1 MPRVLSMDEC
11 EERLIALADVAKW
24 AKPFEKREADN
35 PPKPVSVFTIYSK
48 GAGGFIQVPRALP
61 VGCSIEK
68 SKKEGI
74 MGNFPKFYGKVPVGT
89 KGQIV
94 IPAEARK
101 IMNIN
106 PGDNVIIISGPPHH
120 NRIVSIIPEDEF
132 AKFLKFFEE
141 QVSNLKKVVSE

>member
-1 MPRVLSMDEC
+1 
-11 EERLIALADVAKW
+11 
-24 AKPFEKREADN
+24 
-35 PPKPVSVFTIYSK
+35 
-48 GAGGFIQVPRALP
+48 
-61 VGCSIEK
+61 
-68 SKKEGI
+68 
-74 MGNFPKFYGKVPVGT
+74 MGDSPKFYGKVSVGA

-101 IMNIN
+101 VMGIN

-120 NRIVSIIPEDEF
+120 NRIVSIISEDEF